1 MRTLVGYLLVLL
13 LSSPFVPSAL
23 FSSVVINEIMND
35 PVMVSDSYG
44 EWFELHN
51 TGEESIDLN
60 GWVIRDSGT
69 NSHLLSGKNELILL
83 PGTYYVLGREG
94 DPSLNGGYSPN
105 YVYDNFTL
113 SNGEDEI
120 ILVDPTGELV
130 DSIAYGGSG
139 WPQGSGQ
146 SLEFIEGSPDNSVGE
161 AWALSTEPYGDGDMG
176 TPGEENSVTSVG
188 IGNGNGDQRA
198 GNGSSFLFQNCP
210 NPFIGSTTIFVNRPG
225 FEMEKDFRNT
235 SLRSRMTLKVYNLRG
250 RLVRDLW
257 EGDLERGVTI
267 VWDGKDNHGISL
279 KSGIYFLRLE
289 GATISRQRKVVLK
302 GM

>member
-1 MRTLVGYLLVLL
+1 V
-13 LSSPFVPSAL
+13 L

-35 PVMVSDSYG
+35 PAMVSDNYG

-60 GWVIRDSGT
+60 GWVIRDSGRD
-69 NSHLLSGKNELILL
+69 SHLLSGKNELILL
-83 PGTYYVLGREG
+83 PGAYYVLGREG
-94 DPSLNGGYSPN
+94 DPGLNGGYSPN

-120 ILVDPTGELV
+120 ILVDPIGELI
-130 DSIAYGGSG
+130 DSVTYGVSG

-146 SLEFIEGSPDNSVGE
+146 SLEFIEGSPDNSIGE
-161 AWALSTEPYGDGDMG
+161 AWALSTEPFGDGDMG
-176 TPGEENSVTSVG
+176 TPGGENSVTSVG
-188 IGNGNGDQRA
+188 IGNVNGDQRA
-198 GNGSSFLFQNCP
+198 GTGSYFLFQNCP
-210 NPFIGSTTIFVNRPG
+210 NPFSGSTTISVNRPEFVMDKG
-225 FEMEKDFRNT
+225 FRNT
-235 SLRSRMTLKVYNLRG
+235 SLQSQMTIKVYNMRG

-257 EGDLERGVTI
+257 EGELEKEVTI
-267 VWDGKDNHGISL
+267 VWDGKDNRGMSL

-289 GATISRQRKVVLK
+289 GAAISRQRKVVLK